1 MKRKVNKLIIPILK
15 GGVLMTALIII
26 GAVVAVVIL
35 WFIVTS
41 NSLNKAIVK
50 IEEADSGIDVA
61 LTKRYDV
68 LTKMIETVK
77 GYAKHEKEVLF
88 DVVKIRK
95 GMTIEEKN
103 EANKQ
108 MDETMSKINVLAENY
123 PDLKASEN
131 FKTLQDSITDVE
143 EHLQAARRL
152 YNANISSYN
161 QMIVTFPISIIAG
174 TKGLTKREFFVAEE
188 HKKQDVEIKF

>member
-1 MKRKVNKLIIPILK
+1 M
-15 GGVLMTALIII
+15 ALIIVLVLI
-26 GAVVAVVIL
+26 AVVVISI
-35 WFIVTS
+35 IVMS
-41 NSLNKAIVK
+41 NNLNKALVK
-50 IEEADSGIDVA
+50 IDEADSGIDVA

-108 MDETMSKINVLAENY
+108 MDETMSKINVLAESY

-174 TKGLTKREFFVAEE
+174 TKGLSKRKFFVAEE

>member
-1 MKRKVNKLIIPILK
+1 M
-15 GGVLMTALIII
+15 ALIIVLALI
-26 GAVVAVVIL
+26 AVVVISI
-35 WFIVTS
+35 IVMS
-41 NSLNKAIVK
+41 NNLNKALVK
-50 IEEADSGIDVA
+50 IDEASSGIDVA

-108 MDETMSKINVLAENY
+108 MDETLSKINVLAENY

-131 FKTLQDSITDVE
+131 FNTLQNSITDVE

-174 TKGLTKREFFVAEE
+174 SKGLTKKEFFVAEE

>member
-1 MKRKVNKLIIPILK
+1 MALVI
-15 GGVLMTALIII
+15 VLIII
-26 GAVVAVVIL
+26 AVVVISI
-35 WFIVTS
+35 IVMS
-41 NSLNKAIVK
+41 NNLNKALVK
-50 IEEADSGIDVA
+50 IDEASSGIDVA

-103 EANKQ
+103 EATKQ
-108 MDETMSKINVLAENY
+108 MDETLSKINVLAENY

-174 TKGLTKREFFVAEE
+174 TKGLSKREFFVAEE

>member
-1 MKRKVNKLIIPILK
+1 MALVI
-15 GGVLMTALIII
+15 VLIII
-26 GAVVAVVIL
+26 AVIVISI
-35 WFIVTS
+35 IVMS
-41 NSLNKAIVK
+41 NNLNKALVK
-50 IEEADSGIDVA
+50 IDEADSGIDVA

-108 MDETMSKINVLAENY
+108 MDETLSKINVLAENY

-174 TKGLTKREFFVAEE
+174 TKGLSKREFFVAEE

>member
-1 MKRKVNKLIIPILK
+1 M
-15 GGVLMTALIII
+15 ALIIVLVI
-26 GAVVAVVIL
+26 IAVIVISI
-35 WFIVTS
+35 IVMS
-41 NSLNKAIVK
+41 NNLNKALVK
-50 IEEADSGIDVA
+50 IDEADSGIDVA

-123 PDLKASEN
+123 PELKASEN

-174 TKGLTKREFFVAEE
+174 TKGLSKREFFVAEE

>member
-1 MKRKVNKLIIPILK
+1 MTLVIVLI
-15 GGVLMTALIII
+15 LI
-26 GAVVAVVIL
+26 AVVVISI
-35 WFIVTS
+35 IVMS
-41 NSLNKAIVK
+41 NNLNKALVK
-50 IEEADSGIDVA
+50 IDEADSGIDVA

-108 MDETMSKINVLAENY
+108 MDETLSKINVLAENY

-174 TKGLTKREFFVAEE
+174 SKGLTKREFFVAEE

>member
-1 MKRKVNKLIIPILK
+1 MALVI
-15 GGVLMTALIII
+15 VLIII
-26 GAVVAVVIL
+26 AVVVISI
-35 WFIVTS
+35 IVMS
-41 NSLNKAIVK
+41 NNLNKALVK
-50 IEEADSGIDVA
+50 IDEADSGIDVA

-108 MDETMSKINVLAENY
+108 MDETLSKINVLAENY

-174 TKGLTKREFFVAEE
+174 SKGLSKREFFVAEE

>member
-1 MKRKVNKLIIPILK
+1 MALVIVLVLI
-15 GGVLMTALIII
+15 
-26 GAVVAVVIL
+26 AVVVISI
-35 WFIVTS
+35 IVIS
-41 NSLNKAIVK
+41 NNLNKALVK
-50 IEEADSGIDVA
+50 IDEASSGIDVA

-77 GYAKHEKEVLF
+77 GYAKQEKEVLF

-108 MDETMSKINVLAENY
+108 MDETLSKINVLAENY

-174 TKGLTKREFFVAEE
+174 TKGLSKREFFVAEE

>member
-1 MKRKVNKLIIPILK
+1 MALVIVLVLI
-15 GGVLMTALIII
+15 
-26 GAVVAVVIL
+26 AVVVISI
-35 WFIVTS
+35 IVMS
-41 NSLNKAIVK
+41 NNLNKALVK
-50 IEEADSGIDVA
+50 IDEADSGIDVA

-108 MDETMSKINVLAENY
+108 MDETLSKINVLAENY

-174 TKGLTKREFFVAEE
+174 TKGLSKREFFVAEE

>member
-1 MKRKVNKLIIPILK
+1 M
-15 GGVLMTALIII
+15 ALIIVLVLI
-26 GAVVAVVIL
+26 AVVVISI
-35 WFIVTS
+35 IVMS
-41 NSLNKAIVK
+41 NNLNKALVK
-50 IEEADSGIDVA
+50 IDEASSGIDVA

-108 MDETMSKINVLAENY
+108 MDETLSKINVLAENY

-174 TKGLTKREFFVAEE
+174 SKGLTKREFFVAEE

>member
-1 MKRKVNKLIIPILK
+1 MALVI
-15 GGVLMTALIII
+15 VLIII
-26 GAVVAVVIL
+26 AVVVISI
-35 WFIVTS
+35 IVMS
-41 NSLNKAIVK
+41 NNLNKALVK
-50 IEEADSGIDVA
+50 IDEADSGIDVA

-108 MDETMSKINVLAENY
+108 MDETLSKINVLAENY

-131 FKTLQDSITDVE
+131 FKTLQDSINDVE

-174 TKGLTKREFFVAEE
+174 TKGLSKREFFVAEE

>member
-1 MKRKVNKLIIPILK
+1 MALVIVLILF
-15 GGVLMTALIII
+15 
-26 GAVVAVVIL
+26 AVVVISI
-35 WFIVTS
+35 IVMS
-41 NSLNKAIVK
+41 NNLNKALVK
-50 IEEADSGIDVA
+50 IDEASSGIDVA

-108 MDETMSKINVLAENY
+108 MDETLSKINVLAENY

-174 TKGLTKREFFVAEE
+174 SKGLTKREFFVAEE

>member
-1 MKRKVNKLIIPILK
+1 MALVIVLI
-15 GGVLMTALIII
+15 LI
-26 GAVVAVVIL
+26 AVVVISI
-35 WFIVTS
+35 IVMS
-41 NSLNKAIVK
+41 NNLNKALVK
-50 IEEADSGIDVA
+50 IDEASSGIDVA

-108 MDETMSKINVLAENY
+108 MDETLSKINVLAENY

-174 TKGLTKREFFVAEE
+174 TKGLSNREFFVAEE

>member
-1 MKRKVNKLIIPILK
+1 M
-15 GGVLMTALIII
+15 ALIIVLVLI
-26 GAVVAVVIL
+26 AVVVISI
-35 WFIVTS
+35 IVMS
-41 NSLNKAIVK
+41 NNLNKALVK
-50 IEEADSGIDVA
+50 IDEADSGIDVA

-108 MDETMSKINVLAENY
+108 MDETMSKINVLAESY

-174 TKGLTKREFFVAEE
+174 SKGLTKREFFVAEE

>member
-1 MKRKVNKLIIPILK
+1 M
-15 GGVLMTALIII
+15 ALIIVLVLI
-26 GAVVAVVIL
+26 AVVVISI
-35 WFIVTS
+35 IVMS
-41 NSLNKAIVK
+41 NNLNKALVK
-50 IEEADSGIDVA
+50 IDEADSGIDVA

-108 MDETMSKINVLAENY
+108 MDETLSKINVLAENY

-174 TKGLTKREFFVAEE
+174 TKGLSKREFFVAEE

>member
-1 MKRKVNKLIIPILK
+1 MALVI
-15 GGVLMTALIII
+15 VLIII
-26 GAVVAVVIL
+26 TVVVISI
-35 WFIVTS
+35 IVMS
-41 NSLNKAIVK
+41 NNLNKALVK
-50 IEEADSGIDVA
+50 IDEASSGIDVA

-108 MDETMSKINVLAENY
+108 MDETLSKINVLAENY

>member
-1 MKRKVNKLIIPILK
+1 MALVI
-15 GGVLMTALIII
+15 VLIII
-26 GAVVAVVIL
+26 AVVVISI
-35 WFIVTS
+35 IVMS
-41 NSLNKAIVK
+41 NNLNKALVK
-50 IEEADSGIDVA
+50 IDEADSGIDVA

-174 TKGLTKREFFVAEE
+174 SKGLSKREFFVAEE